1 MKKLFLLIG
10 IFILNHSYGQLVV
23 TDPGTT
29 AAVTGVNVALGTL
42 QSNISSDNQTILNEL
57 KGIKRVQDDIKD
69 IQKKE
74 EDALYKVPDIIKN
87 GTLINSILD
96 EEVNLLKL
104 IQELKNISNMD
115 INSLLQK
122 IKNLIN
128 KEVSYAIDVCTDN
141 KYRMTVEER
150 NNYLK
155 NVMISLTMQSNL
167 LQQKLIEVKR
177 QNMLSKESDE
187 THSNYQE
194 LMNKKITNP
203 RK

>member
-1 MKKLFLLIG
+1 MKKLLLFIG
-10 IFILNHSYGQLVV
+10 ILLLNNSYAQLVV
-23 TDPGTT
+23 TDPGTKS
-29 AAVTGVNVALGTL
+29 AVASVNNTLGNL

-57 KGIKRVQDDIKD
+57 KEIKKVQDDIKT

-87 GTLINSILD
+87 GNLINGILD

-104 IQELKNISNMD
+104 IQELKNISNTD
-115 INSLLQK
+115 INTLLQK

-155 NVMISLTMQSNL
+155 NVMTSLTMQSNL
-167 LQQKLIEVKR
+167 LKQKIVEAKK
-177 QNMLSKESDE
+177 QNMLTKESEE

-203 RK
+203 KK